1 LLTRSKLEQVLPL
14 FSQQKI
20 LVVGDLILDEYLWG
34 EVERISPE
42 APVQVVDVRREF
54 ITLGGA
60 GNVVANLIS
69 LGGQVQVCGVIGHD
83 ANGQALLDELSS
95 KGVST
100 DGIFKDPTRPTTR
113 KSRVLAANQQV
124 LRIDREVRQPIDPI
138 WEEKIEQYLKQH
150 LAENAV
156 IILSDYHKGVLTENL
171 LRKIISLGREQ
182 GKPVFVDPKGTS
194 YPKYRNANYITPNQK
209 EAAQATGIMIQGEED
224 VYKAGEKLLQELDL
238 DGVILTRGKDGISLF
253 RRGVAPVTL
262 PTRAKEVFDVS
273 GAGDTTLA
281 ALALGYVAGL
291 PMDEAAELA
300 NLAAGVVVGK
310 VGTATVTCEEI
321 LAACGCGQSLAGQK
335 VKTLLE
341 LQDLI
346 PRHRLQG
353 QRIVFTNGCFDLL
366 HVGHIKLLHEAK
378 GFGDILI
385 VAINDDDSVR
395 RLKGPNRP
403 CMPQGER
410 AQLLSALN
418 CVDYVVVFSEDTPE
432 KLIAGLQ
439 PEVLVKG
446 TDYRKREVVGWQ
458 VVESYGGSVKL
469 VDLEQNISTS
479 NLIARIINK
488 HQESESRSQ
497 KSE

>member
-1 LLTRSKLEQVLPL
+1 MLTLSKFEQIFPH
-14 FSQQKI
+14 FSEQKI

-54 ITLGGA
+54 MTLGGA

-69 LGGQVQVCGVIGHD
+69 LGGQVKMCSVIGHD
-83 ANGQALLDELSS
+83 ANGQALLDELGR

-124 LRIDREVRQPIDPI
+124 LRIDREIRLPIDTI
-138 WEEKIEQYLKQH
+138 LEEKIEQYLKQH
-150 LAENAV
+150 VAESAA

-171 LRKIISLGREQ
+171 LRKAIGLGREL

-194 YPKYRNANYITPNQK
+194 YQKYRNANYITPNQK
-209 EAAQATGIMIQGEED
+209 EASQATGITIQTEED

-281 ALALGYVAGL
+281 SLTLGFMSGL
-291 PMDEAAELA
+291 PLDEAAELA

-321 LAACGCGQSLAGQK
+321 LAACGCGQSLTGQK
-335 VKTLLE
+335 VKTVSE
-341 LQDLI
+341 LQDI
-346 PRHRLQG
+346 VPRHRLQG

-366 HVGHIKLLHEAK
+366 HIGHIKLLHEAK

-403 CMPQGER
+403 CMNQRER
-410 AQLLSALN
+410 AHLLSALN

-432 KLIAGLQ
+432 SLIASLQ

-446 TDYRKREVVGWQ
+446 TDYRKSEVVGWQ
-458 VVESYGGSVKL
+458 VVEHYGGSVKL

-479 NLIARIINK
+479 NLIARII
-488 HQESESRSQ
+488 SRHKQ
-497 KSE
+497 DKGD